1 MFSFRYECLS
11 MSGWWASDHMGQ
23 TYFYRLIDVSICW
36 PIAIKK
42 TMFPN
47 GPKLTAITFCDRKE
61 TSLRAMPMATIEK
74 YLATREIFGC
84 NVGWQPEKYFVAMP
98 MATIEKY
105 LATREIFGCNANG
118 NHREIFG
125 CNVVFRSGTTSTW
138 RGTNLNMTTSLTS
151 ASLQNTSGNRICW
164 CITGEFLNPSIKS
177 GRPAWP
183 DWHIPGKAENMLVC
197 QSSLVVVIIIVYN
210 FNNINITSALNGTL
224 RRPWTSCFDVERG
237 SGFANLESE
246 DID

>member
-23 TYFYRLIDVSICW
+23 TYFYRLIDISICW

-61 TSLRAMPMATIEK
+61 TSLRPMPMEPSRNIW
-74 YLATREIFGC
+74 LQCF
-84 NVGWQPEKYFVAMP
+84 F
-98 MATIEKY
+98 
-105 LATREIFGCNANG
+105 
-118 NHREIFG
+118 
-125 CNVVFRSGTTSTW
+125 FRSGTTSTW

>member
-74 YLATREIFGC
+74 YL
-84 NVGWQPEKYFVAMP
+84 
-98 MATIEKY
+98 
-105 LATREIFGCNANG
+105 
-118 NHREIFG
+118 
-125 CNVVFRSGTTSTW
+125 VVFRSGTTSTW

-164 CITGEFLNPSIKS
+164 CITGEFLNPSIKKWKACL
-177 GRPAWP
+177 AWLAHT
-183 DWHIPGKAENMLVC
+183 WKSRKYVGVSELV
-197 QSSLVVVIIIVYN
+197 
-210 FNNINITSALNGTL
+210 
-224 RRPWTSCFDVERG
+224 SCCYHYCIQF
-237 SGFANLESE
+237 
-246 DID
+246 